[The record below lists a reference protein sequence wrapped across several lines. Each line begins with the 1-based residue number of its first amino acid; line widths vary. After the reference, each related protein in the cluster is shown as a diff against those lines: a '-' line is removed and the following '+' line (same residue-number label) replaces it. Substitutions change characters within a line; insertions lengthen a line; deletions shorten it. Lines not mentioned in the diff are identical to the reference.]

1 MSVSSLPVMLCL
13 WLCCL
18 SPANDLLYEH
28 LSSASG
34 AFFSLE
40 FGVVLHLRDTD
51 LSDLVRLNS
60 LLEHSLDGI
69 ITVCPAKIRG
79 TFLHH
84 SPNYTPLLII
94 LKSVTSATLLQ
105 NEVAADKRK

>member
-1 MSVSSLPVMLCL
+1 MLPIPCKWSAL
-13 WLCCL
+13 WAHKL
-18 SPANDLLYEH
+18 SFWY
-28 LSSASG
+28 
-34 AFFSLE
+34 FFSLE
-40 FGVVLHLRDTD
+40 FGVLLHLRDTD

-60 LLEHSLDGI
+60 LFEHSLDGI
-69 ITVCPAKIRG
+69 ITVCPDKIRG

-84 SPNYTPLLII
+84 SPNYTPPLII